1 MISDPPHSITS
12 LGKRST
18 DNEHRLWTTDLNF
31 TQVSSCSQWNKLLE
45 KRALELYLSRG
56 IVPESCFSCGPG
68 PESYLQHVSL
78 WCRPSTVNSVNLLV
92 CSKCYIT
99 EKAISRGSLTTC
111 HVYTTRTIDRVEAEL
126 WASVDF
132 VPSSTAQLLC
142 YETDPGA
149 VVSVKQ
155 LYIAILS
162 KHLNCW
168 RTKGVWDTWTAKSGV
183 NIKVRHTPPHPECS
197 STGWFTH
204 CLFFCQNET
213 ENVCILEHE
222 MNSTKAKL
230 AKEASGAHWPMSL
243 LITDAVYLL
252 QWGHFPHKDGQGRSF
267 VSAPWPFCD
276 TAISRLSVHPGDVVA
291 AF

>member
-18 DNEHRLWTTDLNF
+18 DNEHRLWTADLNF

-78 WCRPSTVNSVNLLV
+78 WCRPPTVNSVNLVV
-92 CSKCYIT
+92 CSKYYIT

-111 HVYTTRTIDRVEAEL
+111 HVYTTRTIDKVEAAL

-142 YETDPGA
+142 NETDPGA

-155 LYIAILS
+155 LYNTILS

-168 RTKGVWDTWTAKSGV
+168 RTKGVWDTWTGKSGV
-183 NIKVRHTPPHPECS
+183 NIKVRHTPPHSECF

-204 CLFFCQNET
+204 CLFLFFLPEWNRKCLYFRTWDEQKKGKVGKRGLGCPLTHVSVNYR
-213 ENVCILEHE
+213 CSL
-222 MNSTKAKL
+222 SL
-230 AKEASGAHWPMSL
+230 AVRPL
-243 LITDAVYLL
+243 
-252 QWGHFPHKDGQGRSF
+252 P
-267 VSAPWPFCD
+267 P
-276 TAISRLSVHPGDVVA
+276 
-291 AF
+291 